1 MRFINQEDN
10 SNLITRLDNIVKD
23 DKISPSALL
32 MRLESALHAAKEQ
45 GGNCLINL
53 NDQQ

>member
-23 DKISPSALL
+23 DKISHAYIFEGSACIDKKAFA
-32 MRLESALHAAKEQ
+32 ESFIIPAWS
-45 GGNCLINL
+45 
-53 NDQQ
+53 